1 MTSAARL
8 LTAAALVVA
17 AVGGA
22 SAPTQAAAAMAA
34 PCSGG
39 GVTVVVDFHEL
50 GGGVDA
56 DCDQDG
62 AGKRAADLFASVGH
76 PLTYAARQA
85 GFVCRVSGLPQDDP
99 CVTTAPA
106 DAYWGLWWSDG
117 ESGTWTYSG
126 LGAGAL
132 TIPDGGY
139 VALSW
144 DQRGGDARPRLEPG
158 AASSGATPGA
168 PADRAPADTAP
179 ATAPAGDGLPAF
191 VAPVLIG
198 TLFGAAG
205 VAFLLRR
212 RSGRT

>member
-1 MTSAARL
+1 MTSPALL

-22 SAPTQAAAAMAA
+22 SAPAQAAAAVAA

-56 DCDQDG
+56 VCDRDG
-62 AGKRAADLFASVGH
+62 GGQRAADLFVSVGH

-132 TIPDGGY
+132 TVPDGGY

-144 DQRGGDARPRLEPG
+144 DQRGGEARPRLEPG
-158 AASSGATPGA
+158 AASPSATPSA
-168 PADRAPADTAP
+168 RDDRARGDTAP
-179 ATAPAGDGLPAF
+179 ATDPTGDGLPAF
-191 VAPVLIG
+191 VAPALIG
-198 TLFGAAG
+198 TLFGVAG
-205 VAFLLRR
+205 VVFLLRR
-212 RSGRT
+212 RSGSA